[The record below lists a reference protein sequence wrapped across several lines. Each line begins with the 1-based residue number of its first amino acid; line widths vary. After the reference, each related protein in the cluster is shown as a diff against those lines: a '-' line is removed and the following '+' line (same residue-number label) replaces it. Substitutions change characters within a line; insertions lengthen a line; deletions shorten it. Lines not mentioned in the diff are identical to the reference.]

1 MGLFLLEPLTHIF
14 SVILECDNRIHTPEY
29 KCKTPQKGEK
39 KIQSADFSAVLTAIF
54 VYLHFYDTK
63 IVKLSQI
70 ANFSCFKYI
79 IFGKYF
85 TIDESEAIS

>member
-1 MGLFLLEPLTHIF
+1 MVHEL
-14 SVILECDNRIHTPEY
+14 SVILECDDGIHIPEY
-29 KCKTPQKGEK
+29 RCKTPQKGEK